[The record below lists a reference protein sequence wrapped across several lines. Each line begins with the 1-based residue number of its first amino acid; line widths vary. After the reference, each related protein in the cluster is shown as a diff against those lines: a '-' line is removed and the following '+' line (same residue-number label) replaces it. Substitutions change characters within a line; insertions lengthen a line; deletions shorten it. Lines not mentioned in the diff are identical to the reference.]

1 MSRHQQSTTE
11 RNILADIAL
20 KKDSEIQQIK
30 VGDLRLILIEL
41 KNLRELIAVK
51 QCNEGV
57 QNKQTASDS
66 ASNIVR
72 DNISLQQYK
81 DSQTQASTGS
91 QYHPNYLIPGA

>member
-51 QCNEGV
+51 QINQPTNSE
-57 QNKQTASDS
+57 N
-66 ASNIVR
+66 
-72 DNISLQQYK
+72 
-81 DSQTQASTGS
+81 
-91 QYHPNYLIPGA
+91 

>member
-20 KKDSEIQQIK
+20 KKDSEIQSIK

-51 QCNEGV
+51 QIGNQPTTNSE
-57 QNKQTASDS
+57 N
-66 ASNIVR
+66 
-72 DNISLQQYK
+72 
-81 DSQTQASTGS
+81 
-91 QYHPNYLIPGA
+91 

>member
-20 KKDSEIQQIK
+20 KKDSEIQSIK

-51 QCNEGV
+51 QCNEGM
-57 QNKQTASDS
+57 QNKTTVDWDEARKAAAPKFTLEAEILD
-66 ASNIVR
+66 
-72 DNISLQQYK
+72 K
-81 DSQTQASTGS
+81 
-91 QYHPNYLIPGA
+91 